1 MPRAGYHR
9 WLVASMLTALAVTVG
24 YLFAPVP
31 NLELITAV
39 IVAAGFLTGPG
50 FGLLTG
56 AAAMLIYSLFNSW
69 GAPMPLLLLAQ
80 ITGMALAGAVGG
92 LLPPLRWL
100 ERPPMIRGALFGLI
114 GFVLTLVYDIMTTLS
129 FAPVL
134 TGGDSGK
141 ILAIFINGA
150 LFYGLHLLSNTLIFA
165 LLLPLLLERLR
176 PFIRR

>member
-1 MPRAGYHR
+1 MPRAGYHK

-24 YLFAPVP
+24 YLFALVP

-39 IVAAGFLTGPG
+39 IVVSGFLTGPG
-50 FGLLTG
+50 FGLLIG
-56 AAAMLIYSLFNSW
+56 AAAMLIYSLFNNW

-80 ITGMALAGAVGG
+80 MAGMALAGAAGG
-92 LLPPLRWL
+92 LLPLRGWL
-100 ERPPMIRGALFGLI
+100 ERPPVIRGAFFGLL
-114 GFVLTLVYDIMTTLS
+114 GFVLTLVYDILTTLS
-129 FAPVL
+129 FALVV
-134 TGGDSGK
+134 TGGDFGK

-150 LFYGLHLLSNTLIFA
+150 LFTGLHLLSNTLIFA